1 MDMPSM
7 INCGM
12 MYTRLEFWGLL
23 VLLSVTLNLSCLMPR
38 VSSSTGITIN
48 GARIVSIIW
57 FQRWFLVSLE
67 SERTASV

>member
-12 MYTRLEFWGLL
+12 MYTMLEFWGLL
-23 VLLSVTLNLSCLMPR
+23 EFLSVTLNLCCLIPR
-38 VSSSTGITIN
+38 VSSSTGITMN
-48 GARIVSIIW
+48 GARIVSMIW

-67 SERTASV
+67 SERIASV